1 MKKII
6 CISFLLII
14 AASLSAL
21 EIGASFNAGSLNL
34 SPDRK
39 INDTSISGTDY
50 LYGVSVFASSPVA
63 DNLKLETG
71 LYYDP
76 VLRYS
81 ISALLNYRSDYFQ
94 LKAGPFFG
102 FLNDWDTI
110 LKPGISTEVLVDI
123 PGTVFARLR
132 ADSSIGGRI
141 VREGDYL
148 QEKSILGVGFYIPNA
163 ICEVSLTNK
172 TYTEKISSGERENHF
187 RQYAFSTDIYQKNRP
202 YRVKL
207 TFAYQT
213 RTLSFIEATTTEHVL
228 NSLVLGTRLDV
239 KTSDRLDVF
248 FDLESNVYS
257 FGEAD
262 DTFIDLA
269 DSGIGVYLFT
279 LSAGFR
285 FSIDN

>member
-1 MKKII
+1 MKKRI
-6 CISFLLII
+6 CISLLLIL
-14 AASLSAL
+14 ALSLSAL

-39 INDTSISGTDY
+39 KDDSDISGTDY
-50 LYGVSVFASSPVA
+50 LYGVSVFANAPVA
-63 DNLKLETG
+63 DNLSLETG

-81 ISALLNYRSDYFQ
+81 VSALLNYRSDYFQ

-110 LKPGISTEVLVDI
+110 LKPGISTEVLVDV
-123 PGTVFARLR
+123 PGTIFARLR

-141 VREGDYL
+141 VRDGDYL
-148 QEKSILGVGFYIPNA
+148 QEKSVLGVGFYIPNA
-163 ICEVSLTNK
+163 ICEVSLENK
-172 TYTEKISSGERENHF
+172 TYTEKTSSGEKENHF
-187 RQYAFSTDIYQKNRP
+187 RQYAFSTDVYQKNRP

-213 RTLSFIEATTTEHVL
+213 RTLSFIEAATVEHVL

-239 KTSDRLDVF
+239 RSSDRLDVF
-248 FDLESNVYS
+248 FDLESNIYS
-257 FGEAD
+257 FGEAN

-269 DSGIGVYLFT
+269 ESGIGVYLFSLT
-279 LSAGFR
+279 AGFR
-285 FSIDN
+285 FSLD

>member
-1 MKKII
+1 MKKRIYII
-6 CISFLLII
+6 LLLFL
-14 AASLSAL
+14 AVSLFSL
-21 EIGASFNAGSLNL
+21 EIGASVTTGSLNL

-39 INDTSISGTDY
+39 KDDSTISGTDY
-50 LYGVSVFASSPVA
+50 LYGTSVFAKAPVA
-63 DNLKLETG
+63 DNLVLETG

-81 ISALLNYRSDYFQ
+81 VSALLNYCSDYFQ

-110 LKPGISTEVLVDI
+110 LKPGISTEVLVDV
-123 PGTVFARLR
+123 PGTVFARLN

-141 VREGDYL
+141 VRDGDYL
-148 QEKSILGVGFYIPNA
+148 QEKSALGIGFYIPNA

-172 TYTEKISSGERENHF
+172 TYTEKTSSGELENYF

-213 RTLSFIEATTTEHVL
+213 RTLTFIEAATVEHVL

-239 KTSDRLDVF
+239 KTSDKLDIFV
-248 FDLESNVYS
+248 DLESNVYS

-269 DSGIGVYLFT
+269 DSGIGVYLFSLT
-279 LSAGFR
+279 AGFR
-285 FSIDN
+285 FSLD